1 MLNLYIP
8 KDTRFFTNPILWS
21 AIAETAATSSLRGN
35 SGGGEESRER
45 HMQSDS
51 DSGSS
56 AAVSND
62 AAAFGNNAAG
72 EFTTGLFRPIMSL
85 HSSRDESSDDVKQ
98 KCFPV
103 NFLQMFPAELS
114 QTFVSQHSPSASS
127 SSPSKDSN
135 LPNLNLFLQQPKST
149 NYVEQ
154 MRPTLDETHNH
165 QLPQQQPGLEY
176 SVVHNNNLNSTSKG
190 NSSRSEYWLS
200 ATKTQQMKCT
210 GRRLTLDNNQQR
222 PDSRSVFSSTQAKL
236 FRGVRQRHWGKWV
249 AEIRLPRNRTRVWLG
264 TFDTAEEA
272 AFAYDTAAY
281 KLRGEYAQLNF
292 PDLKHQLNVNSS
304 KTRHTFLLLE
314 AKLQAIC
321 GGVDKKPVI
330 DKSPPPKK
338 QQTGE
343 KLMNLQSLNQ
353 SRLLP
358 LRKDQWGVE
367 SSSSTEEVVVGN
379 SSTNSNKKIIVANNE
394 HSKSLY
400 SDVDTGVPLS
410 RMPSLDMDMIW
421 DSLS

>member
-1 MLNLYIP
+1 MLWN
-8 KDTRFFTNPILWS
+8 

-35 SGGGEESRER
+35 SGGGDESRER

-56 AAVSND
+56 AVTNND
-62 AAAFGNNAAG
+62 AAFGNNA

-85 HSSRDESSDDVKQ
+85 HSSRDESSGDVKQ

-114 QTFVSQHSPSASS
+114 QTFVSQHSPSSS
-127 SSPSKDSN
+127 SSASKDSN

-154 MRPTLDETHNH
+154 MRPTLDETRNH
-165 QLPQQQPGLEY
+165 QLPQQQPGTEY
-176 SVVHNNNLNSTSKG
+176 SVVHNNNQNSMSNSKSAS
-190 NSSRSEYWLS
+190 NRSEYWLS

-210 GRRLTLDNNQQR
+210 GKRLTLDNNQQR
-222 PDSRSVFSSTQAKL
+222 PVSTSVYSSTQAKL

-321 GGVDKKPVI
+321 GGVEKKPVI
-330 DKSPPPKK
+330 DTSPPPKK

-343 KLMNLQSLNQ
+343 KLMNLQSSNQ

-367 SSSSTEEVVVGN
+367 SSSSTEEVIVGN
-379 SSTNSNKKIIVANNE
+379 SSSTNSNKKIIVANNE
-394 HSKSLY
+394 HNKLLY

>member
-1 MLNLYIP
+1 M
-8 KDTRFFTNPILWS
+8 LWS

-56 AAVSND
+56 AVINND
-62 AAAFGNNAAG
+62 SAALGNNAAG
-72 EFTTGLFRPIMSL
+72 EFTTGLFWPIMSL

-114 QTFVSQHSPSASS
+114 QTLVSQHSPSASS
-127 SSPSKDSN
+127 SSPSKASN

-154 MRPTLDETHNH
+154 MRPTLDVTHDH
-165 QLPQQQPGLEY
+165 QLSQQQPGMEY
-176 SVVHNNNLNSTSKG
+176 RVGHNNHQNSMSTSRST
-190 NSSRSEYWLS
+190 SSRSDNWLS

-210 GRRLTLDNNQQR
+210 SRRLTLDNNQQR
-222 PDSRSVFSSTQAKL
+222 PISTSVYSSTQAKL

-292 PDLKHQLNVNSS
+292 PDQKHQLNVNSS

-321 GGVDKKPVI
+321 GGVEKKPVI
-330 DKSPPPKK
+330 DTSPPPKK

-343 KLMNLQSLNQ
+343 KLMNLQALNQ

-367 SSSSTEEVVVGN
+367 SSTSTEEVIVGN
-379 SSTNSNKKIIVANNE
+379 SSSTNSNKKTIVANTE
-394 HSKSLY
+394 HNKLLY
-400 SDVDTGVPLS
+400 ADVDTGVPLS

-421 DSLS
+421 DSLC

>member
-1 MLNLYIP
+1 M
-8 KDTRFFTNPILWS
+8 LWS
-21 AIAETAATSSLRGN
+21 AIAETAAASSSLRGN

-45 HMQSDS
+45 MESNS

-56 AAVSND
+56 AVVYND
-62 AAAFGNNAAG
+62 AVFSNNAAG
-72 EFTTGLFRPIMSL
+72 EFTTGLFRPIVSL
-85 HSSRDESSDDVKQ
+85 HSSRVDSSDDVKE
-98 KCFPV
+98 KCFPI
-103 NFLQMFPAELS
+103 NFLQMFPAQLG
-114 QTFVSQHSPSASS
+114 QTLVSQHSPSASS
-127 SSPSKDSN
+127 SSPSKDS
-135 LPNLNLFLQQPKST
+135 LLQNLNLFLKQPKST
-149 NYVEQ
+149 NDAEP
-154 MRPTLDETHNH
+154 MRPSASTLPSSNNSTHAH
-165 QLPQQQPGLEY
+165 QLSQQQPGLEY
-176 SVVHNNNLNSTSKG
+176 VSPLKNSS
-190 NSSRSEYWLS
+190 SSRSNQYWLS
-200 ATKTQQMKCT
+200 PIKTQQMKQVST
-210 GRRLTLDNNQQR
+210 SSTY
-222 PDSRSVFSSTQAKL
+222 SSTQTKL

-292 PDLKHQLNVNSS
+292 PDLKHQFNSNSS

-321 GGVDKKPVI
+321 GAAVEKKPVI
-330 DKSPPPKK
+330 DTSQLLASSPPQKK
-338 QQTGE
+338 QQTRE

-358 LRKDQWGVE
+358 LRGVE
-367 SSSSTEEVVVGN
+367 SPSTEEVIVGN
-379 SSTNSNKKIIVANNE
+379 SCSTNSNKKIIIANNE
-394 HSKSLY
+394 HNKLLY

>member
-1 MLNLYIP
+1 M
-8 KDTRFFTNPILWS
+8 LWS

-56 AAVSND
+56 AVTNND
-62 AAAFGNNAAG
+62 AAFGNNA

-85 HSSRDESSDDVKQ
+85 HSSRDESSNDVKQ

-154 MRPTLDETHNH
+154 MRPRLDETHNH
-165 QLPQQQPGLEY
+165 QLLQQQPGTEY
-176 SVVHNNNLNSTSKG
+176 RVVHNNNQNSMSTSKG
-190 NSSRSEYWLS
+190 TSSRSEYWLS

-222 PDSRSVFSSTQAKL
+222 PVSTSVFSSTQAKL

-292 PDLKHQLNVNSS
+292 PDQKHQLNVNSS

-330 DKSPPPKK
+330 DTSQPLASSPPPKK
-338 QQTGE
+338 QQTRE

-367 SSSSTEEVVVGN
+367 SSSSTEEVKVGN
-379 SSTNSNKKIIVANNE
+379 SSSTNSNKKIIVANNE
-394 HSKSLY
+394 HNKLLY

-421 DSLS
+421 DSLL